1 MLTRCIRLAAFLSF
15 VFLCFLRLNTF
26 SFGIALDIAG
36 LCGHMGNDAC
46 EGGQVP
52 CFSL

>member
-15 VFLCFLRLNTF
+15 VFLCFLRLNTL

-36 LCGHMGNDAC
+36 VCGHMGMTH
-46 EGGQVP
+46 EGDRCRALG
-52 CFSL
+52 L